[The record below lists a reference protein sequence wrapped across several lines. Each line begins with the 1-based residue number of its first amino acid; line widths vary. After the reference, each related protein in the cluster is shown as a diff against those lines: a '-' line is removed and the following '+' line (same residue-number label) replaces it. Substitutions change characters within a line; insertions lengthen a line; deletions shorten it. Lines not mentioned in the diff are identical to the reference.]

1 MKFKNWQDII
11 EIQDFIELDKIDSS
25 LFVADL
31 DKIRAGKGIREY
43 FDPVLFFDNTYLTK
57 GLTKLFKGVLSRL
70 LGISTE
76 GVYNLQTSFGGGKT
90 HALAGLFHFFNSY
103 KKLKDELIFDV
114 VLKDFKSK
122 IPEKFLPQICTIV
135 GANLDVNK
143 GRIVENNI
151 KINTLWG
158 ELAYQLGGAKG
169 YKIIELDDKSKTCP
183 TKDSIKKLF
192 LSVEQPSLILMD
204 EVLGYISNLDVI
216 DKEWLNT
223 TFEFFRRLPEIV
235 NDEELKVALIISL
248 PESRIESQ
256 TERGEA
262 RLLIISKMI
271 GREESII
278 PPIEGEE
285 IYHIIRKRLFKPL
298 SEIKKNEIT
307 KVCNKIFNLYK
318 NIKFKNSL
326 PDEIFSTVIE
336 NYEDKLNLSYPFHP
350 ELIKVFY
357 EKWNASEAF
366 QRTRYILNIFSLL
379 LRNLKNDKGISLILP
394 GHFSITEPDIK
405 SILLKFMG
413 QTYESVIDTDIKR
426 SRFLQE
432 EVIGEDKIKESKL
445 AEKLFRV
452 IFLHSFQVGTNPIGI
467 NEQFLNLSVLDE
479 SGIIPALIEL
489 AREKMKNY
497 LFYFF
502 EENGK
507 FLIKTEINL
516 NAIIIDEKNKLK
528 GEEIDDTFKSKLNS
542 VIKKNYQYI
551 IYPSVSNDIPDKPAI
566 IYIICD
572 SSFGIPLN
580 KMHSLNAEIIA
591 KLLEFT
597 KNIGQSKRV
606 YKNGLIFILPEI
618 YSFSE
623 ARDKIKE
630 LLALEKIEKSDVMN
644 RLSST
649 QKQDL
654 KKRIKDSNENLNKYY
669 YNTYSIVC
677 KWDKESDIKVF
688 KASLDGENLQERAEK
703 ILISENVIF
712 ESYFSGALT
721 QTLNEVKSTEG
732 IWNQFFQIGDILLK
746 DQNVL
751 IRTIIQ
757 GIQREDFAFGKLK
770 ENTKEEDFSKLKTE
784 DFKIWYY
791 QDQISKSK
799 ITISNDT
806 YLIPSSIVEQIIKNS
821 IEKPTPTETPSITP
835 SETPPPIPSTE
846 TPSTTPTE
854 TPPTTPTEPL
864 PTISPETP
872 QSKPEELNDLKLTL
886 DFSWENLDLLM
897 NLKTLLLMLG
907 QKSESLKIKL
917 NIDFKASTS
926 ITGMNLSNIK
936 KLIKE
941 LSDKI
946 EDVNIESDLGDFLN

>member
-43 FDPVLFFDNTYLTK
+43 FDPVLFFENTYLTK

-114 VLKDFKSK
+114 LNDFKSK

-183 TKDSIKKLF
+183 TKDSIKELF

-223 TFEFFRRLPEIV
+223 TFEFFRRLPEVV
-235 NDEELKVALIISL
+235 NDEELKVALIISI

-256 TERGEA
+256 TERGEVH
-262 RLLIISKMI
+262 LLTISKMI

-432 EVIGEDKIKESKL
+432 EVIGEDIIKESKL
-445 AEKLFRV
+445 TEKLFRV

-528 GEEIDDTFKSKLNS
+528 GEEINDTFKSKLNS
-542 VIKKNYQYI
+542 VIKKTYQYN

-566 IYIICD
+566 IYIIGD
-572 SSFGIPLN
+572 SSFVIPLN
-580 KMHSLNAEIIA
+580 KMYSLNPEIIA

-597 KNIGQSKRV
+597 KNIGHSNRV

-677 KWDKESDIKVF
+677 KWDKESNIKVF
-688 KASLDGENLQERAEK
+688 KASIDGENLQERAEK

-712 ESYFSGALT
+712 ESYFSGALA

-757 GIQREDFAFGKLK
+757 GIQRGDFAFGKLK
-770 ENTKEEDFSKLKTE
+770 ENIKEEDFSKLKTE

-799 ITISNDT
+799 ITISNAT

-821 IEKPTPTETPSITP
+821 IEKPTDTETTSITD
-835 SETPPPIPSTE
+835 TE
-846 TPSTTPTE
+846 TTSITDTETTSTTDTE
-854 TPPTTPTEPL
+854 TTSTTDTETTSITDTETLPP
-864 PTISPETP
+864 
-872 QSKPEELNDLKLTL
+872 KPEELNDLKLTL

-917 NIDFKASTS
+917 NVDFKASTS

-946 EDVNIESDLGDFLN
+946 EDINIESDLGDFLN